1 MAERR
6 QRDRDNKAPRDF
18 KGRDKKPAFKAQE
31 KKQQDKPQPQVE
43 VQVAPEEVS
52 GEMIAGKNPVLEAL
66 RAGREINKVWVA
78 EGVKKTGIQELID
91 LAKEQGVLVQF
102 VPKQKVDKLAEN
114 HQGIVASVAA
124 YDYAEL
130 DDLFAA
136 AKAKNEDP
144 CILILDELED
154 PHNLGSIMRTAD
166 AIGVHGII
174 IPKRRA
180 VGLTAVVAKAS
191 TGAIEHVPVVRV
203 TNLAQTVDELK
214 DRGVW
219 IAGTDAKGSQDYR
232 KMDATLPL
240 ALIIGSEGK
249 GMSRLLKDKCD
260 FLYNLPMVGHVTSL
274 NASVAAALLMYEVY
288 RKRQEANG

>member
-1 MAERR
+1 MSE
-6 QRDRDNKAPRDF
+6 QN
-18 KGRDKKPAFKAQE
+18 
-31 KKQQDKPQPQVE
+31 
-43 VQVAPEEVS
+43 

-66 RAGREINKVWVA
+66 RSGREINKLWIA
-78 EGVKKTGIQELID
+78 EGVKKAGINELLD
-91 LAKEQGVLVQF
+91 LARERGVLVQF
-102 VPKQKVDKLAEN
+102 VPKKKVDQLTDAN

-124 YDYAEL
+124 YKYAEL
-130 DDLFAA
+130 DDLFNAA
-136 AKAKNEDP
+136 SAKNEDP
-144 CILILDELED
+144 FFIILDELED

-214 DRGVW
+214 ERGVW
-219 IAGTDAKGSQDYR
+219 IAGTDAKGSSDYR
-232 KMDATLPL
+232 NMDATLPL
-240 ALIIGSEGK
+240 AIIIGSEGR

-260 FLYNLPMVGHVTSL
+260 FLYHLPMIGHVNSL

-288 RKRQEANG
+288 RKRQNQNG

>member
-6 QRDRDNKAPRDF
+6 QQKDRKPRDF
-18 KGRDKKPAFKAQE
+18 KARDQKSRNFKAPE
-31 KKQQDKPQPQVE
+31 KQQEVVEASQPK
-43 VQVAPEEVS
+43 EEIV

-66 RAGREINKVWVA
+66 RSGREINKLFIA
-78 EGVKKTGIQELID
+78 EGVKKTGVQELMD
-91 LAKEQGVLVQF
+91 LAKERGVLVQF
-102 VPKQKVDKLAEN
+102 VPKQKIDKLAEN
-114 HQGIVASVAA
+114 HQGIVAAVAA
-124 YDYAEL
+124 YDYAEI
-130 DDLFAA
+130 DDLFEA

-144 CILILDELED
+144 FFLILDELED

-214 DRGVW
+214 ERGVW
-219 IAGTDAKGSQDYR
+219 IAGTDAKGSVDYR

-240 ALIIGSEGK
+240 AVIIGSEGK
-249 GMSRLLKDKCD
+249 GMARLLRDKCD
-260 FLYNLPMVGHVTSL
+260 FLYHLPMIGHVTSL

-288 RKRQEANG
+288 RKRQEA